1 MVAPRTAARVR
12 SETPSQRAHSDHER
26 DSSSSVSP
34 TSKTT
39 ARISLAIAG
48 TLPGARLLE
57 RAPGE
62 DAGQVSAVVGRSG
75 RVGGRVEPLRRM
87 LRRVGGVFARE
98 GPLGRLGP

>member
-1 MVAPRTAARVR
+1 MVAPRIAASVR
-12 SETPSQRAHSDHER
+12 SETSSHRAHSDHAR

-48 TLPGARLLE
+48 TLRGARLLE

-62 DAGQVSAVVGRSG
+62 HAGQMPAVVGRSG
-75 RVGGRVEPLRRM
+75 RVGGWVEPLRRL
-87 LRRVGGVFARE
+87 LRRLGGGPARE
-98 GPLGRLGP
+98 GPPG